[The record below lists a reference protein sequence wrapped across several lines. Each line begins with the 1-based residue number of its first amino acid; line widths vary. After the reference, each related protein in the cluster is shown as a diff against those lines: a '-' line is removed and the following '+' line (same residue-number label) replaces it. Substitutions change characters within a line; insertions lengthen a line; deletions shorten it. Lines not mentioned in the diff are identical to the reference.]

1 MLRQDVYD
9 DATEQANFK
18 TEYGY
23 DLVPPT
29 TYDELYDHAAFF
41 TRKKG
46 ELLKGVPLEWD
57 LYGEAIM
64 GRVEINDETS
74 GEIYARGGHW
84 MDIERDAEGNA
95 IGFVVTKE
103 NKKVITEALSSLKMQ
118 LDNWCS
124 PGCLTGWWDY
134 TIPQFIQGRH
144 IIMPHGYM
152 DFWGWIDDIYDVIP
166 DADVRGYHSPG
177 TGVAYPGNFY
187 QAVPLASG
195 NPEATYWLMRYLAS
209 EEAQRAMIEKAMA
222 GTRMDVLSDP
232 KYQTG
237 DWERAVGRQNAAL
250 DMLFTTT
257 ETAEV
262 MDDYIWFNST
272 AGGKIYEMTI
282 IKCHEAVVGIKTIDD
297 AVDEIINQMVSLQT
311 KYGDLPVR
319 NET

>member
-1 MLRQDVYD
+1 
-9 DATEQANFK
+9 
-18 TEYGY
+18 
-23 DLVPPT
+23 
-29 TYDELYDHAAFF
+29 
-41 TRKKG
+41 
-46 ELLKGVPLEWD
+46 
-57 LYGEAIM
+57 
-64 GRVEINDETS
+64 
-74 GEIYARGGHW
+74 
-84 MDIERDAEGNA
+84 
-95 IGFVVTKE
+95 
-103 NKKVITEALSSLKMQ
+103 
-118 LDNWCS
+118 
-124 PGCLTGWWDY
+124 
-134 TIPQFIQGRH
+134 
-144 IIMPHGYM
+144 MPHGYM